1 MSRFFSKSKSTCWLP
16 VALLATAFV
25 GSTVGCQSTA
35 RIPRSQVG
43 SEVNERFGGDIGD
56 GLVAGE
62 VLVPDGVSF
71 DDGLT
76 DDEAVRVALW
86 NNAAF
91 QGLLEELGVSSA
103 QLFDAGLIADPQFTI
118 FFPLGPK
125 QLEFTAFQ
133 AVDALWLQEIRIRA
147 AELDLDRVSQTMVQ
161 NGLDVIRDVKIA
173 HTNLLLAQQRLELAH
188 VAQKLR
194 REIAT
199 LARKRLAAGDIS
211 ELEATTTQIDAL
223 QGQATAGSAQHDV
236 RLAKERLRT
245 MIGLTMYNDPIQA
258 TAGDMALPSGSAADL
273 LATALAMRP
282 DLRAAEIA
290 IEVATE
296 RKRLAQ
302 NQFMNLD
309 AVYDANGKGRR
320 GYESGPGLRFSIP
333 IFNRNQG
340 GIAIADAQL
349 QTATRQFITT
359 RDRIALEVR
368 TAHTQLEQA
377 FENLEI
383 LRDQI
388 LPALKQAEVLARR
401 NYENGG
407 ATYFLVLQT
416 TGQYLDTRMREVEL
430 IANVRRAIAEIE
442 RSVGVA
448 VERNS
453 DLPNDL
459 PSSAPLEPVLPASFE
474 DKQDASDSVEQETE
488 PQLIAPSPTPIRS
501 SAKWKATSART
512 RVALPN

>member
-1 MSRFFSKSKSTCWLP
+1 
-16 VALLATAFV
+16 
-25 GSTVGCQSTA
+25 
-35 RIPRSQVG
+35 
-43 SEVNERFGGDIGD
+43 
-56 GLVAGE
+56 
-62 VLVPDGVSF
+62 
-71 DDGLT
+71 
-76 DDEAVRVALW
+76 
-86 NNAAF
+86 
-91 QGLLEELGVSSA
+91 
-103 QLFDAGLIADPQFTI
+103 
-118 FFPLGPK
+118 
-125 QLEFTAFQ
+125 
-133 AVDALWLQEIRIRA
+133 
-147 AELDLDRVSQTMVQ
+147 
-161 NGLDVIRDVKIA
+161 
-173 HTNLLLAQQRLELAH
+173 
-188 VAQKLR
+188 
-194 REIAT
+194 
-199 LARKRLAAGDIS
+199 
-211 ELEATTTQIDAL
+211 
-223 QGQATAGSAQHDV
+223 
-236 RLAKERLRT
+236 